1 MVMMMDSNR
10 RRVEEAGP
18 ELIIRPVIPLEVT
31 TLAGF
36 GRAAEIIAAGE
47 EAARQALPQILD
59 AFSRQNR

>member
-1 MVMMMDSNR
+1 MDSNR

-18 ELIIRPVIPLEVT
+18 ELIIRPLLPPEVT

-47 EAARQALPQILD
+47 EAARQALPKILN
-59 AFSRQNR
+59 AFSGQNW